1 LILNKK
7 LYEYV
12 MLRWAGIRVVC
23 ASLCGIGIPYAAS
36 GQATS
41 PALVVKAVA
50 EIETL
55 ATRDGRDVVKLTP
68 ANRVVPGDQV
78 IYTLEIRN
86 PGRTAVR
93 DPVVTYGVPSH
104 MMYVA
109 DSATGPGAEVRYS
122 IDDGRTFDRP
132 ENLRVNDA
140 DGHSRPA
147 KADDYTHIRWKL
159 KNTLKSKSVAFARF
173 RAIVK

>member
-1 LILNKK
+1 MKHEDVL
-7 LYEYV
+7 
-12 MLRWAGIRVVC
+12 MLKRIGIRVVG
-23 ASLCGIGIPYAAS
+23 AALCGIGIPYAAS

-41 PALVVKAVA
+41 QALVVKAVA
-50 EIETL
+50 EVETR
-55 ATRDGRDVVKLTP
+55 AVQDGRDIVKLAP

-86 PGRTAVR
+86 PGRAAVR
-93 DPVVTYGVPSH
+93 EPVVTYAMPSH

-122 IDDGRTFDRP
+122 VDDGHHFDRP
-132 ENLRVNDA
+132 ENLRVSDS
-140 DGHSRPA
+140 DGHSHPA
-147 KADDYTHIRWKL
+147 KPDDYTHIRWKL

-173 RAIVK
+173 RAVVK